1 MNLEIVGS
9 FRVTFL
15 WPIKLKA
22 VARGCYDG
30 ERVLV
35 EGEAM
40 KRGSL
45 VLKAFNGRPTYPLS
59 TGTPE
64 GFSVLKF
71 MNGSH

>member
-1 MNLEIVGS
+1 MNFEIVGS

-15 WPIKLKA
+15 WPINLM
-22 VARGCYDG
+22 VEARKCYDG
-30 ERVLV
+30 EGVMV
-35 EGEAM
+35 DGNAM
-40 KRGSL
+40 KSGDL
-45 VLKAFNGRPTYPLS
+45 TLKAFAGRPSSHPS